1 MLLFCFLLGFTN
13 SQGALGSLVEW
24 LTALLVVGGWSFMI
38 FKVPSNLIHSMI
50 LLNRIPLGGT
60 MAG

>member
-38 FKVPSNLIHSMI
+38 FKVPSNLIHLI
-50 LLNRIPLGGT
+50 FY
-60 MAG
+60 